1 MGICNPKRPCS
12 FTQRIPLDSLKSG
25 GGGLPAYD
33 SKSKQRAGPHPP
45 ARVPG
50 VLVKAAFVCLPPDP
64 SGVAQGPPSSSGLL
78 GFLRFCF
85 LFVLRFIEPRTHH
98 VFCRQ
103 LVAQCASIMIM
114 GSGGIYAEIQP
125 QVAKSL
131 LQVLSVPCN
140 FHALSLQSSD
150 SAPHTGLQATFVSP
164 I

>member
-1 MGICNPKRPCS
+1 MLRWGFATLNAHVHSHRG
-12 FTQRIPLDSLKSG
+12 FPLTASSLGEG
-25 GGGLPAYD
+25 GGVPAHD

-45 ARVPG
+45 VRVPG
-50 VLVKAAFVCLPPDP
+50 LLVKAAFVCLPPDP
-64 SGVAQGPPSSSGLL
+64 SGVAQGPPSSSSFL

-114 GSGGIYAEIQP
+114 GSEGIYAEIQP

-131 LQVLSVPCN
+131 LQVLPIC
-140 FHALSLQSSD
+140 AL
-150 SAPHTGLQATFVSP
+150 
-164 I
+164 